1 LKIVKFDSAR
11 ATWLFPL
18 EEFLP
23 VAGASS
29 PSVIS
34 QLAARYGFAQVP
46 TITTQESMAKNGLR
60 FGMGQF
66 EIDGI
71 RFIVTDFVVYND
83 GIVAVAEKT
92 DWAEA
97 FLEDVTSWV
106 KKEFGFRDI
115 FSGIRK
121 LYLSTIIVDFDR
133 PLSRLLAGYE
143 LISELITSR
152 AVTIMP
158 DKKPM
163 EFARLD
169 FEIDRTTLVG
179 QVALP
184 KFILERRAGVS
195 FAQERYLS
203 SAPMH
208 SADHVAVLGEIEK
221 FAANAD

>member
-1 LKIVKFDSAR
+1 LKIVKFDSGR
-11 ATWLFPL
+11 VTWLFPL
-18 EEFLP
+18 EEFVP
-23 VAGASS
+23 VAGANS
-29 PSVIS
+29 PSVVS

-46 TITTQESMAKNGLR
+46 TITTQESMAKNGLP

-66 EIDGI
+66 ELSGT
-71 RFIVTDFVVYND
+71 RFLITDFVIFND

-115 FSGIRK
+115 SSGIRK
-121 LYLSTIIVDFDR
+121 LYLSTIIVDFER

-152 AVTIMP
+152 TVTIMP

-163 EFARLD
+163 ELARLD

-179 QVALP
+179 QAALP
-184 KFILERRAGVS
+184 KFILERRVAAS

-208 SADHVAVLGEIEK
+208 SADHAAVLSEIEK
-221 FAANAD
+221 LAANAN